1 MRAFNTTLS
10 ASAVSQAKNP
20 HGCAAA
26 RQALEAVRE
35 ADVQVKQAEEQL
47 VIMEHV
53 ALSAREQIKRHAQD
67 EAEAHAQAERELQ
80 RVRAEMK
87 LKAKRQQVCV
97 RHASNASGTNFRC
110 GLRGLGLAL
119 GICGRRLARASCFHV
134 CIHKLG

>member
-87 LKAKRQQVCV
+87 LKAKRQQVCDSAPRQQCE
-97 RHASNASGTNFRC
+97 RHELSMRTSWTRSSIGH
-110 GLRGLGLAL
+110 LRPPT
-119 GICGRRLARASCFHV
+119 RP
-134 CIHKLG
+134 CIMLPRVHS